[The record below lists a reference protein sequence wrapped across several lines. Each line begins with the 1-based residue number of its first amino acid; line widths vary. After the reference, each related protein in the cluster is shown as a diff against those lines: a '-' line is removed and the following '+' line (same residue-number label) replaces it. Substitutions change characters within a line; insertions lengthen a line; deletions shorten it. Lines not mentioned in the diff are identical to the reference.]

1 MPVLRNIG
9 LLATCAAG
17 PGQGDAGAVSR
28 AALAW
33 EEGTIRWAGPEA
45 DLPAA
50 WRESEPWDA
59 GGRMVVPG
67 LVDCHTHLA
76 FGGWRAGE
84 FEQRLAG
91 RSYLDIAREGGGI
104 ASTVRA
110 TRALDEEALFARA
123 SGFLAEMARLG
134 VTTVEAKSGYGL
146 ELATEL
152 RLLRVYRRLGRQGP
166 QRIVSTFLGAHVVP
180 PEYQGRRAEYVAL
193 LVEEILP
200 RVVRDRLADACDVYV
215 DDGAFGVEEARTIL
229 LAARARG
236 LAPRLHADQ
245 LTGCGG
251 AELAAELGARSAD
264 HLEYASEA
272 GIARMAAAG
281 VVAVNLPI
289 AALYLGDPPM
299 PARRFLAAGVQ
310 VAVATDFNPGSAP
323 SYHLPLAMVLACTL
337 TRMTPAEALQGA
349 TRVAAR
355 ALGLEGAVGSLEPGK
370 AADFAVIDAESPA
383 QWLYHFRPNDCVLTV
398 AGGRAIWRRP

>member
-1 MPVLRNIG
+1 
-9 LLATCAAG
+9 
-17 PGQGDAGAVSR
+17 
-28 AALAW
+28 
-33 EEGTIRWAGPEA
+33 
-45 DLPAA
+45 
-50 WRESEPWDA
+50 
-59 GGRMVVPG
+59 
-67 LVDCHTHLA
+67 
-76 FGGWRAGE
+76 
-84 FEQRLAG
+84 
-91 RSYLDIAREGGGI
+91 
-104 ASTVRA
+104 
-110 TRALDEEALFARA
+110 
-123 SGFLAEMARLG
+123 
-134 VTTVEAKSGYGL
+134 
-146 ELATEL
+146 
-152 RLLRVYRRLGRQGP
+152 
-166 QRIVSTFLGAHVVP
+166 VVP

-264 HLEYASEA
+264 HLEYASEG

-337 TRMTPAEALQGA
+337 TRMTPAE
-349 TRVAAR
+349 
-355 ALGLEGAVGSLEPGK
+355 GLEGAVGSLEPGK

>member
-1 MPVLRNIG
+1 LPVLRNIG

-17 PGQGDAGAVSR
+17 PSQGDAGAVSR

-33 EEGTIRWAGPEA
+33 EEGVVRWAGPEA
-45 DLPAA
+45 DLPAP
-50 WRESEPWDA
+50 WREAEPWDA
-59 GGRMVVPG
+59 GGRMVIPG

-76 FGGWRAGE
+76 FGGWRAAE

-104 ASTVRA
+104 AATVRA

-123 SGFLAEMARLG
+123 GGFLAEMARLG

-152 RLLRVYRRLGRQGP
+152 RLLRIYRRLGRQGP

-180 PEYQGRRAEYVAL
+180 PEYQGRRAEYVTL

-245 LTGCGG
+245 LTSCGG
-251 AELAAELGARSAD
+251 AELAAEVGARSAD
-264 HLEYASEA
+264 HLEHASEA

-299 PARRFLAAGVQ
+299 PARRFLSAGVP

-323 SYHLPLAMVLACTL
+323 SYHLPFAMVLACAL

-355 ALGLEGAVGSLEPGK
+355 ALGLEDAVGSLEPGK

-398 AGGRAIWRRP
+398 AGGREVWRRP